1 MKIKRIGKMG
11 FQLEVLNPFILCAHH
26 KDMFP
31 KGNGKMGPSYFIPGR
46 VVGSDFNAS
55 APWRMYHGSTIPGFP
70 VHPHRGFET
79 VTIMMEGYADHF
91 DSKGSKGRY
100 GQGDVQWMTAGA
112 GVQHS
117 EMFPLLSDT
126 EDNPMHLFQIWLNL
140 PAKDKFAKPDYK
152 MMWSEKIPEVK
163 ESNEG
168 KEVSV
173 RVIAGEYKDTKA
185 IPPLPASWAFDP
197 DNHVSIWLIDM
208 DADAQF
214 KIPAVSPTLSR
225 GLYFYQGDSIQIEDK
240 EIEEDHYILLD
251 GNEEITI
258 QNGKTKARLL
268 LLEGEPINE
277 PIAAHG
283 PFVMNTREELMQA
296 FMDYERTQFG
306 GWPWSRQDPV
316 NDKSDNRFASYNNGE
331 RVERP

>member
-1 MKIKRIGKMG
+1 MG
-11 FQLEVLNPFILCAHH
+11 FQLEVLNPYILCAHH

-31 KGNGKMGPSYFIPGR
+31 KGDGNMGPSYFIPNR
-46 VVGSDFNAS
+46 VVGSDFNAN

-152 MMWSEKIPEVK
+152 MMWNEQIPVVE
-163 ESNEG
+163 ETSEG
-168 KEVSV
+168 KKVSI
-173 RVIAGEYKDTKA
+173 RVIAGKYKETKA
-185 IPPLPASWAFDP
+185 IAPLPSSWAHDP
-197 DNHVSIWLIDM
+197 NNHVSIWLIDM
-208 DADAQF
+208 DADTSFQ
-214 KIPAVSPTLSR
+214 IPAVSPTLNR
-225 GLYFYQGDSIQIEDK
+225 GLYYYQGDTIQIENKDIS
-240 EIEEDHYILLD
+240 ESHSVILD
-251 GNEEITI
+251 GNEVITI
-258 QNGKTKARLL
+258 QNGKSKSRLL

-277 PIAAHG
+277 PVAAHG

-316 NDKSDNRFASYNNGE
+316 NKKEDGRFASYNNGE
-331 RVERP
+331 KIERP